1 MSIWGLET
9 MKAPVRYEK
18 GEMTKEDVDLD
29 NPIQQP
35 VNSFN
40 HNNTNN
46 HNTINTNMFF
56 SAAVLGLATAAVAAP
71 ANVVPNYPP
80 HQQST
85 GFRLVVNVTDKAL
98 DLSPSVQGL
107 YVNSIHVERHRRR
120 VPLRQRYHITDEATP
135 LSPFGLSLSKNADS
149 DTVSS
154 AYINGGA
161 GTPGV
166 QISQF
171 PEPFL
176 FLEPETFV
184 ICNSP
189 LQYYQGQKF
198 LVVEQAA
205 TTIGSNGQVEK
216 NIPEGCAPVRL
227 LPECATLES
236 LPAGSYASHEFALDS
251 ECYADVASINWS
263 LYGP

>member
-1 MSIWGLET
+1 
-9 MKAPVRYEK
+9 
-18 GEMTKEDVDLD
+18 
-29 NPIQQP
+29 
-35 VNSFN
+35 
-40 HNNTNN
+40 
-46 HNTINTNMFF
+46 MFF

-71 ANVVPNYPP
+71 ANIVPNYPP
-80 HQQST
+80 HQESQ

-98 DLSPSVQGL
+98 DLKPSVQGL
-107 YVNSIHVERHRRR
+107 YVNSIHVGAGLNVAGVGAKDVSNVFYQNGTASEFRFSSATT
-120 VPLRQRYHITDEATP
+120 ITDEATP
-135 LSPFGLSLSKNADS
+135 LTPFGLSLSKNTDS
-149 DTVSS
+149 ETLSS

-171 PEPFL
+171 PEGFL

-184 ICNSP
+184 ICNNP

-205 TTIGSNGQVEK
+205 TTISSDGQVER
-216 NIPEGCAPVRL
+216 NLPEGCAPVRL
-227 LPECATLES
+227 LPECAPLEP
-236 LPAGSYASHEFALDS
+236 LPAGSYASHEFALQS